1 MQLLYIR
8 VYTYH
13 LIIGFLFVP
22 PAYVSFFLHP
32 FCLLLDY
39 FYHSFFI
46 FLSLLASYSFCVTL
60 EITTYSLTDYS
71 VTWSSH
77 PGWCW
82 NLRTLHLPHS
92 QGLCIC
98 TTCLSAHCS
107 LFLPMPPCFHAGYF
121 PSVRRSSLNI
131 SVRVFSWWSL
141 LSFVW
146 LDVFLFHLYMWTII
160 SVSIIF
166 LGWQL
171 FSLIISEVSLP
182 CLLVSIVS
190 VETILSMN
198 AMLLPDCLFNFDFYS
213 FYYDVQRCGFL
224 CIHSMMLN
232 HIKLP
237 IFNLSLPEKWLFRPF
252 KIQGLV
258 CFSSFKKKS
267 QTLSPQIFLL
277 HHFLSYFRTPVTQY
291 V

>member
-1 MQLLYIR
+1 
-8 VYTYH
+8 
-13 LIIGFLFVP
+13 
-22 PAYVSFFLHP
+22 
-32 FCLLLDY
+32 
-39 FYHSFFI
+39 
-46 FLSLLASYSFCVTL
+46 
-60 EITTYSLTDYS
+60 
-71 VTWSSH
+71 
-77 PGWCW
+77 
-82 NLRTLHLPHS
+82 
-92 QGLCIC
+92 
-98 TTCLSAHCS
+98 
-107 LFLPMPPCFHAGYF
+107 MPPCFHAGYF

-190 VETILSMN
+190 IETILSMN

-252 KIQGLV
+252 KIQAWCVSPVLKRNPRHYLLKYSF
-258 CFSSFKKKS
+258 CTIFSPISELQLHNMYRRPFNIS
-267 QTLSPQIFLL
+267 HMAHILFL
-277 HHFLSYFRTPVTQY
+277 
-291 V
+291 